1 MSGPETVW
9 FCYMLRCSDGSFYVG
24 IAIDVED
31 RVKRHNW
38 GVGTNCT
45 AKRRPVKL
53 IWQERCRSSEAAR
66 AREKEIKGWSR
77 KKKIER
83 LLLSER
89 GKTFAQKQGSG
100 ERGVVQ
106 RLGLR
111 SPKPGMGVRI
121 PPPLPGFRRTRTT

>member
-1 MSGPETVW
+1 MSGPESIW
-9 FCYMLRCSDGSFYVG
+9 FCYMVRCNDGSFYVG

-38 GVGTNCT
+38 GVGPDYT

-53 IWQERCRSSEAAR
+53 IWQERCGSSEAAR

-83 LLLSER
+83 LLLDER
-89 GKTFAQKQGSG
+89 
-100 ERGVVQ
+100 VNP
-106 RLGLR
+106 
-111 SPKPGMGVRI
+111 SPKGRAQGK
-121 PPPLPGFRRTRTT
+121 GESSNG